1 MNNIKNFENFNK
13 KDIFKYIYIN
23 DIQSVKNY
31 IDSGYDLNLQ
41 NNDGITPL
49 IYATS
54 NNKIKIVKLLLNA
67 GADLNTQNN

>member
-31 IDSGYDLNLQ
+31 IDSGYDLNMQ
-41 NNDGITPL
+41 NVNGDTAL
-49 IYATS
+49 ILS
-54 NNKIKIVKLLLNA
+54 IKKIVLKFS
-67 GADLNTQNN
+67 DFY